1 MLCWALASLEFGSI
15 SAIDWLLTL
24 DSNLTLR
31 GIISSSVVQLK
42 YY

>member
-1 MLCWALASLEFGSI
+1 MLSI
-15 SAIDWLLTL
+15 SKFGIWIYFCLWLLTL
-24 DSNLTLR
+24 DNNLTLR